1 MKNFFGK
8 KYDKGNPFVDGS
20 ENKGD
25 ETETMT
31 EEIKEQENEI
41 VEETTEETP
50 VEEVQQ
56 EEVVESENDKLKADF
71 ENLNNQYLRLAADFD
86 NFRKRQEQEREAL
99 LKYGKQEC
107 MKKIIEVVD
116 NFDRAVQSVE
126 KIDNVEK
133 MKETFFVLNKQLI
146 DSLTKLG
153 LEHIECVGQKF
164 DPNLHEAVMQTP
176 TEEYEEDTIINELQK
191 GYKLGDKVLRPSM
204 VSVAVKQ

>member
-1 MKNFFGK
+1 MKNFF
-8 KYDKGNPFVDGS
+8 DKGNPFVNKD
-20 ENKGD
+20 ENKGE
-25 ETETMT
+25 ETNTMT

-41 VEETTEETP
+41 VEETSSET
-50 VEEVQQ
+50 
-56 EEVVESENDKLKADF
+56 DKLKADY
-71 ENLNNQYLRLAADFD
+71 ETLNNQYLRLAADFD
-86 NFRKRQEQEREAL
+86 NYRKRQEQEREAL

-116 NFDRAVQSVE
+116 NFDRAVQAVE
-126 KIDNVEK
+126 KIEEVDK
-133 MKETFFVLNKQLI
+133 MKETFHVLNRQLI

-191 GYKLGDKVLRPSM
+191 GYKLGDKVLRASM
-204 VSVAVKQ
+204 VNVAVKQ